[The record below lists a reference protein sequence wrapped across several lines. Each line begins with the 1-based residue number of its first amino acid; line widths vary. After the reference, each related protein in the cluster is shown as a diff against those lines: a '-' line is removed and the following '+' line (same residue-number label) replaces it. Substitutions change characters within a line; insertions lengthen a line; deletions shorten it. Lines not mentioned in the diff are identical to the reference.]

1 MAEYIRQITGRGIY
15 GRFDFQLE
23 FEPGINV
30 VYGMNGA
37 GKTTLLSILA
47 NALNGDFDRFAF
59 LNFRTVHIQM
69 DDDTPIRITRRGS

>member
-1 MAEYIRQITGRGIY
+1 MAEYIRQIIGRGIY

-30 VYGMNGA
+30 VYGMNGT

-59 LNFRTVHIQM
+59 FCALQKRSHTI
-69 DDDTPIRITRRGS
+69 G